1 MPRVPLCMPQLG
13 ESIAEAAIREIGI
26 AAGDDI
32 SADQEVFQ
40 VETDKAMMGVTT
52 PATGRVLE
60 IIAKVDESYAV
71 GATLAY
77 LEVTDEEIQRA
88 GLTKPSDTA
97 PIRPVKPRTEEDQA
111 AENAL
116 ADGDDGQSRP
126 HFAIDESEFIE
137 IDVNPEVKPTVEGLP
152 VPASATGAT
161 YLSPRMK
168 ARMEEL
174 GLNAA
179 DLSGVAGSGAGGRV
193 TIEDFE
199 KFIREIEK
207 NKMTAASPMRIAVA
221 DSMRRSWTRPLATVG
236 MPVSLD
242 AVLAHRKASDPKSG
256 IALYAIRALALALSE
271 NTAVAGRLI
280 GERIVHP
287 KAIDIGFAVEVED
300 GVLVPVMRDVADK
313 TLAELTAPYD
323 ELVRR
328 GRDRRLPRGHGHRH
342 RDGDQL
348 RHLRHRLGHAHSAAR
363 AESRARPRRR
373 AQGAAL
379 GRRGGRVRPPRRGGP
394 DAELR
399 SPHPRRRRRRPTSAK
414 DRFAAPAARNAL
426 KTKRGDLPPNRV
438 ESSTQPC

>member
-328 GRDRRLPRGHGHRH
+328 GRDRRLPPEAMGTGIATVTNFGTFGIVWATPIPLPEQNLVLGLGAGRKVPHWDDAAGEFVPRVEADLTLSFDHRIL
-342 RDGDQL
+342 DG
-348 RHLRHRLGHAHSAAR
+348 
-363 AESRARPRRR
+363 
-373 AQGAAL
+373 GAA
-379 GRRGGRVRPPRRGGP
+379 GRLLQKIDSLLQRP
-394 DAELR
+394 ETL
-399 SPHPRRRRRRPTSAK
+399 
-414 DRFAAPAARNAL
+414 
-426 KTKRGDLPPNRV
+426 
-438 ESSTQPC
+438 